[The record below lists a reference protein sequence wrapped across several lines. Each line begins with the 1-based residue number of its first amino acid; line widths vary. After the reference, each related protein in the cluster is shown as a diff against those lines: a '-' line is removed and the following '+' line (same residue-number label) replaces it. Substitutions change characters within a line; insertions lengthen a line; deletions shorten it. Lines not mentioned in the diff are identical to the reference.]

1 MCVRRSAES
10 AVQHSILSWQIYPE
24 LNIQGVNPDRSC
36 NLIWLKYK
44 GWGEFHF
51 QTEKP
56 WMVNIIAESL
66 LQSEYVAMTIRK
78 AELTETINNVGPFRL
93 NCVCT
98 PYKHDP
104 K

>member
-1 MCVRRSAES
+1 
-10 AVQHSILSWQIYPE
+10 
-24 LNIQGVNPDRSC
+24 
-36 NLIWLKYK
+36 
-44 GWGEFHF
+44 
-51 QTEKP
+51 
-56 WMVNIIAESL
+56 MVNIIAESL